1 MAEDA
6 AVEAVVR
13 AILSDLRAKFQLSEA
28 HCNLIAKDIE
38 EIAQEPAD
46 RRGQIIQ
53 AIEKE
58 IANSV
63 SRGTRSGGT
72 LQSGDSGVAAAA
84 RRIGRPGRAPATAAI
99 GRRRR

>member
-13 AILSDLRAKFQLSEA
+13 AILSDLRQKFQLSEA

-46 RRGQIIQ
+46 RRGNIIQ

-63 SRGTRSGGT
+63 S
-72 LQSGDSGVAAAA
+72 
-84 RRIGRPGRAPATAAI
+84 
-99 GRRRR
+99 GRRERGACSSGSGEAQWRPTVCFPAGSIVRGRSSSS